1 MVKDGITR
9 RKFPGTD
16 MKTLIGSKDGMMTAY
31 LCQKYDFIISKNLGG
46 IGIWALGYDDGY
58 DQLWN
63 ALGEKIGAKSPPST
77 PEAITVSN
85 LGAWRSY

>member
-1 MVKDGITR
+1 M
-9 RKFPGTD
+9 
-16 MKTLIGSKDGMMTAY
+16 SK
-31 LCQKYDFIISKNLGG
+31 KYDFIISKNLGG

-85 LGAWRSY
+85 LGGGVISIEVKNDDSALNTKL